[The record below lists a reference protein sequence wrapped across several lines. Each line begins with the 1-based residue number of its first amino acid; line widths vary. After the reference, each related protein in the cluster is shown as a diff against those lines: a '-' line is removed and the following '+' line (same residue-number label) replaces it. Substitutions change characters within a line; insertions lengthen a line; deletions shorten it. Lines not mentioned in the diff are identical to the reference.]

1 MNVNTM
7 KNKRFFT
14 FICVFFIISVSIS
27 YGQDRRSIPEE
38 LLRPGWG
45 ESPRYPS
52 DVVIGDLGQ
61 GRASSAAYSQANSIA
76 SALLSRQRG
85 HPSFAALNP
94 DLLDSYF
101 FTLGRASPYTYRL
114 GGGKEEADG
123 AFSFLIR
130 YIGRDFGV
138 TGELYVRY
146 ITKQVQGEDGGT
158 AQAGSWILDD
168 LLLEEVKSRE
178 SEQREA
184 VNRAEK
190 RRLDY
195 LPYER
200 FY

>member
-1 MNVNTM
+1 M
-7 KNKRFFT
+7 KNKRFFI
-14 FICVFFIISVSIS
+14 FISVFFIISFIV

-38 LLRPGWG
+38 LLRPRWG
-45 ESPRYPS
+45 ESPRYPA

-61 GRASSAAYSQANSIA
+61 GRASPAAYSYANSVA
-76 SALLSRQRG
+76 AALLSRQRG
-85 HPSFAALNP
+85 HPSLAAVKP
-94 DLLDSYF
+94 GLLDGYF
-101 FTLGRASPYTYRL
+101 STIGRVSPYTYRL

-130 YIGRDFGV
+130 YVGRDYGV

-146 ITKQVQGEDGGT
+146 VTQTGN
-158 AQAGSWILDD
+158 WILDD
-168 LLLEEVKSRE
+168 LMLEEIKRRE
-178 SEQREA
+178 DEEREA
-184 VNRAEK
+184 LNRAEK

>member
-1 MNVNTM
+1 MMNVNTI
-7 KNKRFFT
+7 NKRILV
-14 FICVFFIISVSIS
+14 FICVFFIISVFTAH
-27 YGQDRRSIPEE
+27 GQDRRSIPEE
-38 LLRPGWG
+38 LLRPRWG
-45 ESPRYPS
+45 ESPRYPA

-61 GRASSAAYSQANSIA
+61 GRASAAAYSQANSIA

-85 HPSFAALNP
+85 HPSLAGVSP

-101 FTLGRASPYTYRL
+101 LTLGKTSPYTYRI

-130 YIGRDFGV
+130 YIGRDYGV
-138 TGELYVRY
+138 TGELYVRL
-146 ITKQVQGEDGGT
+146 TRQVKSEDGGT
-158 AQAGSWILDD
+158 AQAGIWVFDD
-168 LLLEEVKSRE
+168 LMLEEVKSRE
-178 SEQREA
+178 DEQREA
-184 VNRAEK
+184 INRAEK